1 MNFPTEFITQED
13 LLEMAER
20 IVIPD
25 IQKGI
30 HSGIAI
36 DEGSLP
42 MNDPKT
48 IKRKGDNRPLIDTG
62 TLLGAFIARNKGKG
76 SVMVTIGPER
86 LDIAGYLQIDGIK
99 TNQGLK
105 FYKFFG
111 ISKDAENLMI
121 ASARNKIDKVTK
133 R

>member
-1 MNFPTEFITQED
+1 MDI
-13 LLEMAER
+13 AER
-20 IVIPD
+20 IIITD

-30 HSGIAI
+30 HSGMAI
-36 DEGSLP
+36 DGGSLP

-62 TLLGAFIARNKGKG
+62 TLLGEFIARNKGKG

-111 ISKDAENLMI
+111 ISKDAEDLSIEYMQD
-121 ASARNKIDKVTK
+121 KIQKAIDNAGQ
-133 R
+133 